1 MSGLIVEAGSAE
13 RLGAVADRHGV
24 DFALFSAHADA
35 VDLCLFDSGGITET
49 ARLRLAR
56 RTGDVW
62 HGRVAG
68 LAPGQLYG
76 YRVHGPY
83 EPLAGHRFNPNKL
96 LLDPYA
102 RGLHGAITWDDATC
116 GFIRGGLEGD
126 LGFDTR
132 DSAAFVPRSV
142 VVTTRPP
149 VADTRPRRPWRE
161 TVVYEAHVRGLTRLH
176 PDIPEALRGTYEA
189 LGHPAIVRYLTRLGV
204 TALELL
210 PIHAF
215 ANDRFLVERGLVNY
229 WGYSTLAFFA
239 PEPRYLGP
247 DGPDGLKRAVAA
259 LHAAGIEVILDVV
272 FNHTAEAEETG
283 PTLSFRGIDNATYY
297 TPMPGD
303 PRRTFNCTGCGNA
316 LNLSHP
322 AVARMA
328 VDSLKHWVE
337 TYGIDG
343 FRFDL
348 AAVHGRNPYA
358 FDPAAPFFAQ
368 LDAEPALADVKM
380 IAEPWDTG
388 EGGYRLGQFP
398 GRWREW
404 NDTVRDGLRGF
415 WRGDEGHV
423 PRIVR
428 ALAGSREIFGAGGR
442 TPTASINYVVSHD
455 GFALDD
461 LVSYV
466 DRHNEANGEGN
477 RDGDRHNTS
486 CNYGVEGP
494 TEDAA
499 ILGLR
504 ARHKRNLLACVLLAR
519 GVPMFVAGD
528 ERCRTQGGNN
538 NPYCQDDETS
548 WLDWRDPPGDPDL
561 TAFVIRTL
569 ALRRSLPALTE
580 DVFFTGGPVGP
591 EGRPDVVWL
600 TPDGHVIASRDWQ
613 DASLRTFGMQFGNA
627 GEASGRLLL
636 LANAAP
642 DAVAFRLA
650 DGIGGPWSAILDTAT
665 GDGTPAEPVAHVD
678 TGGTF
683 ALASRSL
690 VLFRAS

>member
-1 MSGLIVEAGSAE
+1 MSGFTVESGSAD
-13 RLGAVADRHGV
+13 RLGAVSDRDGV
-24 DFALFSAHADA
+24 DFALFSEHAAA
-35 VDLCLFDSGGITET
+35 VDLCLFEQGGTET
-49 ARLRLAR
+49 ARLRLPK

-68 LAPGQLYG
+68 LTPGQLYG

-83 EPLAGHRFNPNKL
+83 EPQAGHRFNPNKL
-96 LLDPYA
+96 VLDPYA

-116 GFIRGGLEGD
+116 GFTPGAPEGD

-142 VVTTRPP
+142 VVATEP

-161 TVVYEAHVRGLTRLH
+161 TVVYEAHVRGLTRRH
-176 PDIPEALRGTYEA
+176 PDIPETLRGTYEA
-189 LGHPAIVRYLTRLGV
+189 LGHPAIVRHLNRLGV

-215 ANDRFLVERGLVNY
+215 ANDRFLADRGLVNY

-247 DGPDGLKRAVAA
+247 DGPEGLTRAVAA
-259 LHAAGIEVILDVV
+259 LHAAGIEVFLDVV
-272 FNHTAEAEETG
+272 FNHTAEGEEIG
-283 PTLSFRGIDNATYY
+283 PTLSFRGVDNATYY
-297 TPMPGD
+297 TPMPDD

-316 LNLSHP
+316 LRLSHP

-358 FDPAAPFFAQ
+358 FDPAAPFFTQ

-398 GRWREW
+398 ARWREW
-404 NDTVRDGLRGF
+404 NDTVRDGLRGY

-423 PRIVR
+423 PKIVR
-428 ALAGSREIFGAGGR
+428 ALAGSREIFGSGDR

-477 RDGDRHNTS
+477 RDGDKHNTS

-494 TEDAA
+494 TADAA
-499 ILGLR
+499 ILRLR
-504 ARHKRNLLACVLLAR
+504 ARHKRNLLASVLLAR

-538 NPYCQDDETS
+538 NPYCQDNETS
-548 WLDWRDPPGDPDL
+548 WLDWRDPTTDPDL

-569 ALRRSLPALTE
+569 ALRQSLPALTE
-580 DVFFTGGPVGP
+580 DAFFTGEPAGP
-591 EGRPDVVWL
+591 ESRPDVVWL
-600 TPDGHVIASRDWQ
+600 APAGHVITSQDWQ
-613 DASLRTFGMQFGNA
+613 DVSSRAFAMQFGNTGAA
-627 GEASGRLLL
+627 GDRLLL
-636 LANAAP
+636 LVNAAP
-642 DAVAFRLA
+642 DVVAFRLSQEV
-650 DGIGGPWSAILDTAT
+650 GGPWSAILDTQTA
-665 GDGTPAEPVAHVD
+665 DGAPGEPAAQVE

-683 ALASRSL
+683 TLSSRSL
-690 VLFRAS
+690 VLFRTS

>member
-1 MSGLIVEAGSAE
+1 M
-13 RLGAVADRHGV
+13 GAVTNRDGV
-24 DFALFSAHADA
+24 NFALFSAHAEA
-35 VDLCLFDSGGITET
+35 VDLCLFDSHGVRET
-49 ARLRLAR
+49 ARLRLPV
-56 RTGDVW
+56 RTGDIW
-62 HGRVAG
+62 HGQVNGVAS
-68 LAPGQLYG
+68 GQLYG

-83 EPLAGHRFNPNKL
+83 EPEAGHRFNPNKL

-102 RGLHGAITWDDATC
+102 RGLVGGIAWDDATC
-116 GFIRGGLEGD
+116 GFVRGGPESD

-132 DSAAFVPRSV
+132 DSAGFVPRSV
-142 VVTTRPP
+142 VSATERP

-161 TVVYEAHVRGLTRLH
+161 TVVYEAHVRSLTRLH
-176 PDIPEALRGTYEA
+176 PDVPEALRGTYEA
-189 LGHPAIVRYLTRLGV
+189 LGHPAIVGYLTRLGV

-215 ANDRFLVERGLVNY
+215 ADDRFLVERGLVNH

-247 DGPDGLKRAVAA
+247 DGPAGLRHAVAA

-328 VDSLKHWVE
+328 VDSLTHWVE

-358 FDPAAPFFAQ
+358 FDPAAPFFEQ

-415 WRGDEGHV
+415 WRGDDGHV
-423 PRIVR
+423 PKIVR
-428 ALAGSREIFGAGGR
+428 ALAGSREIFEAGGR
-442 TPTASINYVVSHD
+442 TPTASINYMVSHD

-466 DRHNEANGEGN
+466 ERHNEANGEQN
-477 RDGDRHNTS
+477 HDGDKHNTS

-494 TEDAA
+494 TDDVA
-499 ILGLR
+499 IRKLR
-504 ARHKRNLLACVLLAR
+504 ARHKRNLLASVLLAR

-538 NPYCQDDETS
+538 NPYCQDNETS
-548 WLDWRDPPGDPDL
+548 WLDWRDPPLDPDL
-561 TAFVIRTL
+561 TEFVIRTL
-569 ALRRSLPALTE
+569 ALRRSLASLSE
-580 DVFFTGGPVGP
+580 DAFFTGEHVGQ

-600 TPDGHVIASRDWQ
+600 SVDGHVIAPQDWQ
-613 DASLRTFGMQFGNA
+613 DASRRAFGMQFGNA
-627 GEASGRLLL
+627 GVPSDRLLL
-636 LANAAP
+636 LLNAGP
-642 DAVAFRLA
+642 DAMAFRLA
-650 DGIGGPWSAILDTAT
+650 DEVGGPWSPILDTAT
-665 GDGTPAEPVAHVD
+665 GDGSPAERAARVD
-678 TGGTF
+678 RGGTF
-683 ALASRSL
+683 TLPSRSL